1 MDITPGFDR
10 LFMLVAIVPAVVLFT
25 VAFGAVF
32 IVFHLFKSS
41 DARRNEVRNGFEV
54 KLTSGQLPEMQ
65 RKDNDH
71 GRKRLRSY

>member
-32 IVFHLFKSS
+32 IVFHLFKSA
-41 DARRNEVRNGFEV
+41 DAGGTKYETDL
-54 KLTSGQLPEMQ
+54 K
-65 RKDNDH
+65 
-71 GRKRLRSY
+71 